1 MEMSPLKPGKSE
13 LTFAVAAGIS
23 DKKTGRRPLSLSAG
37 CANPR
42 LALDWPMKN
51 ILFVEDDANVVEIY
65 GEGLRREGFEVLVA
79 RDGLAA
85 IKSLHQAE
93 PDLVVLD
100 LMMPQFNGADV
111 LKFIRATPALMNTKV
126 LIFSNDC
133 MTQAALEAQKLG
145 ADASLLKF
153 TCTIE
158 QFMNV
163 VKTLL
168 GDGQAS

>member
-1 MEMSPLKPGKSE
+1 
-13 LTFAVAAGIS
+13 
-23 DKKTGRRPLSLSAG
+23 
-37 CANPR
+37 
-42 LALDWPMKN
+42 MKN
-51 ILFVEDDANVVEIY
+51 ILFVEDDANIVEIY
-65 GEGLRREGFEVLVA
+65 GESLRREGFEVRVA
-79 RDGLAA
+79 GDGLAA
-85 IKSLHQAE
+85 MKSLHQAA

-111 LKFIRATPALMNTKV
+111 LKFIRAAPALMNTKV

-133 MTQAALEAQKLG
+133 ATPAAFEAAKLG

-158 QFMNV
+158 QFISV

-168 GDGQAS
+168 GDGQAGESA